1 MKKIRKI
8 TLFILIILLMNSLL
22 SSCYATSVTV
32 TKEKL
37 NASMQKFAA
46 SSINENNYKITVS
59 DSTIKISGSSKSYSL
74 NYSLAGKPKFKDQ
87 TDYLMLPL
95 IGYIAVADI
104 QGVQLNDITSYLMKS
119 YLRSSLL
126 ALFSGSNSYVIIDDI
141 NVSDGVTIEK
151 DRSNPK
157 NIYASEFGNRV
168 MEYVNDTYK
177 NKQTM
182 NDAYEGGISSYELI
196 IERKEITNTSCKLV
210 STLTVDPNANFSK
223 LIGDS
228 EKTEEALLNK
238 DITRENADYLITLK
252 VGQKCKIET
261 TEKITGYELAGTGFE
276 YNGIDDNC
284 AEITGKSVGKAN
296 GYIYVGETKKSI
308 YIIIE
313 ENKENTALE
322 TISIKI
328 NATSGTDKS
337 SEGNTQPQASTS
349 TKPTTKKV
357 DTTISNSA
365 RLPQTGLKSIV
376 GIVAF
381 LIGSAVI
388 YSIKLRKYKDI
399 K

>member
-74 NYSLAGKPKFKDQ
+74 NYSLAGKPKFTFEVPIEQGMSYAEFKDQ

-196 IERKEITNTSCKLV
+196 IELIHH
-210 STLTVDPNANFSK
+210 AN
-223 LIGDS
+223 
-228 EKTEEALLNK
+228 
-238 DITRENADYLITLK
+238 
-252 VGQKCKIET
+252 
-261 TEKITGYELAGTGFE
+261 
-276 YNGIDDNC
+276 
-284 AEITGKSVGKAN
+284 
-296 GYIYVGETKKSI
+296 
-308 YIIIE
+308 
-313 ENKENTALE
+313 
-322 TISIKI
+322 
-328 NATSGTDKS
+328 
-337 SEGNTQPQASTS
+337 
-349 TKPTTKKV
+349 
-357 DTTISNSA
+357 
-365 RLPQTGLKSIV
+365 
-376 GIVAF
+376 
-381 LIGSAVI
+381 
-388 YSIKLRKYKDI
+388 
-399 K
+399 